1 MSSLG
6 NRRVYGSQFNTPC
19 KFSQDSDGPPIQVKL
34 KQMTEAYKEYVNKDK
49 ENQKIIKKK
58 DAALDQEKADYQIL
72 ENSIDPLKNQLD
84 EKDKEI

>member
-1 MSSLG
+1 
-6 NRRVYGSQFNTPC
+6 
-19 KFSQDSDGPPIQVKL
+19 
-34 KQMTEAYKEYVNKDK
+34 MTEAYKEYMNKDK